1 MNTKIIKYKSFF
13 LMTTGILVI
22 FLIRTLL
29 ASRFPILRLND
40 IFTIIT
46 IAGSVV
52 VVISGFNQLRR
63 RHLFCALIFGL
74 AVGFGMRFATLFTP
88 YPFLG
93 FVRSNPEQALVR
105 GLLTSLA
112 VAGGIVIQQKGGPV
126 KLLAACGNWQ
136 KSFRGIFVGL
146 VVGLPLSLINVLALK
161 FTQGH
166 PISWQNPLSALLD
179 ALQPAIV
186 EEVLFRFALWSL
198 LWVILN
204 KSIPEKAIWLSGV
217 LSMLVHN
224 YQHFDDLF
232 LQSPLI
238 AIGMGAVMALLWGI
252 PPLILA
258 HRRGLESAISFHWI
272 QDVTRFLTGF

>member
-1 MNTKIIKYKSFF
+1 M
-13 LMTTGILVI
+13 
-22 FLIRTLL
+22 
-29 ASRFPILRLND
+29 
-40 IFTIIT
+40 
-46 IAGSVV
+46 
-52 VVISGFNQLRR
+52 
-63 RHLFCALIFGL
+63 
-74 AVGFGMRFATLFTP
+74 
-88 YPFLG
+88 
-93 FVRSNPEQALVR
+93 
-105 GLLTSLA
+105 
-112 VAGGIVIQQKGGPV
+112 
-126 KLLAACGNWQ
+126 
-136 KSFRGIFVGL
+136 
-146 VVGLPLSLINVLALK
+146 
-161 FTQGH
+161 
-166 PISWQNPLSALLD
+166 
-179 ALQPAIV
+179 
-186 EEVLFRFALWSL
+186 LFRFALWSL

>member
-1 MNTKIIKYKSFF
+1 
-13 LMTTGILVI
+13 MTMGILVI
-22 FLIRTLL
+22 FLLRTWL

-93 FVRSNPEQALVR
+93 FVRSNPEQVLVR

-112 VAGGIVIQQKGGPV
+112 VTGGIVIQQKGGPV